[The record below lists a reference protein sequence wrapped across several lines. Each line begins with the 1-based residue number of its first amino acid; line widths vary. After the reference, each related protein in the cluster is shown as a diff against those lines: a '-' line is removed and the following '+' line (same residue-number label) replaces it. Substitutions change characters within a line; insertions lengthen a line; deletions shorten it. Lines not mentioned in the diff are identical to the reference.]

1 MVAVDICNLALSYL
15 GDSATVA
22 SIDPPEGSAQA
33 QHCARFYPMA
43 LNLMLEMHQWNFITT
58 RAYLALVAG
67 CIFERWRFV
76 YAVPAAANSVISVLP
91 KALYPRDA
99 FQLAIANYLGH
110 LPFEWERENGRD
122 PRRDFQIETYNGQQ
136 VILSNACDA
145 IARFTM
151 TTVTPGMFPA
161 LFTDALAW
169 KLASMLAGP
178 LLKGEEGAAESK
190 RCLEMF
196 APIAE
201 QAKSQDANQQHDAPR
216 PVPIWIGDR

>member
-22 SIDPPEGSAQA
+22 SINPPEGSAQA

-58 RAYLALVAG
+58 RAYLALVVN
-67 CIFERWRFV
+67 CYFDRWRFV
-76 YAVPAAANSVISVLP
+76 YAMPAAANSIISVMPQRLYHP
-91 KALYPRDA
+91 QGFDLAL
-99 FQLAIANYLGH
+99 FNYWGYK
-110 LPFEWERENGRD
+110 PFEFERENGRD

-136 VILSNACDA
+136 VILSNACEA
-145 IARFTM
+145 IARYTM
-151 TTVTPGMFPA
+151 TKVTPGMFPA

-178 LLKGEEGAAESK
+178 LLKGEAGAAESK

-196 APIAE
+196 APISE